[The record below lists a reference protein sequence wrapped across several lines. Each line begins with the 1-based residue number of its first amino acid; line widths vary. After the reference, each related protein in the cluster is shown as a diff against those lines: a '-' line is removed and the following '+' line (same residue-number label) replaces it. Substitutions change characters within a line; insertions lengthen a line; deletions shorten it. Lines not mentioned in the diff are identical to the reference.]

1 MSRARTME
9 LIALKQSI
17 TLQAHRREAKRLFD
31 EIARLEARIAQIADL
46 DRGYRDQLAH
56 PEMHVTEY
64 RDVLQI
70 IGKLRERSDIDKA
83 RNEILDVERTRLRA
97 LLAEKKNS
105 WRPRR
110 RSRQAAL
117 PPMHNPRPRP
127 PRRRTPR
134 VTKRSQRS
142 PPQRKSRREASP

>member
-97 LLAEKKNS
+97 LLAEKKRQIDTLEENA
-105 WRPRR
+105 RQARREERREKDERLERLTPAR
-110 RSRQAAL
+110 RS
-117 PPMHNPRPRP
+117 
-127 PRRRTPR
+127 
-134 VTKRSQRS
+134 
-142 PPQRKSRREASP
+142 

>member
-83 RNEILDVERTRLRA
+83 RNEILDVERARLRA
-97 LLAEKKNS
+97 LLAEKKRQIDTLEENA
-105 WRPRR
+105 RQARREERREKDERLERLTPAR
-110 RSRQAAL
+110 RS
-117 PPMHNPRPRP
+117 
-127 PRRRTPR
+127 
-134 VTKRSQRS
+134 
-142 PPQRKSRREASP
+142 

>member
-9 LIALKQSI
+9 LIALKQTI

-46 DRGYRDQLAH
+46 DRGYRDQLAL

-97 LLAEKKNS
+97 LLAEKKRQIDTLEES
-105 WRPRR
+105 ARQARMQERREKDERLERLTPAR
-110 RSRQAAL
+110 RS
-117 PPMHNPRPRP
+117 
-127 PRRRTPR
+127 
-134 VTKRSQRS
+134 
-142 PPQRKSRREASP
+142 